1 MNLLE
6 FDRICQFEL
15 YINRRIGGFNK
26 HADKRITKMI
36 SQKWRLSKLPSF
48 SYSFLERGVIHSTEM
63 GIVATHEHVRCMIGW
78 KTGGEEL
85 KNYNKLEVVR

>member
-6 FDRICQFEL
+6 FDRICQCEL
-15 YINRRIGGFNK
+15 YINKRIGGFNK

-36 SQKWRLSKLPSF
+36 SQKWQLSKLPSF
-48 SYSFLERGVIHSTEM
+48 SYSILERGVIHSTEM
-63 GIVATHEHVRCMIGW
+63 GIVATQCMIGW

-85 KNYNKLEVVR
+85 KNYKFEVVR